1 MIEDYDTEMKEV
13 VNYIINSDENENI
26 QTTLENV
33 LKELRGQ
40 EEDKA
45 ELKIQLIMPKK
56 LKLDAETN
64 YQKQHKELNILAA
77 ILSNIDI
84 LIVLLIEIYYLLNP
98 CLLSFPLIAFIFC
111 YNIIATKKYTTLL
124 IIYIFILI
132 LLAQL
137 ITYFDVTSTL
147 EGRAVIKFLF
157 YLDPDSTTSVNL
169 ELGYLY
175 FLFVVVF
182 INQEIT
188 KYRGNKF
195 KDYPEVENVEQAFLR
210 ILMNESENSKLNL
223 WKYSHVEH

>member
-77 ILSNIDI
+77 
-84 LIVLLIEIYYLLNP
+84 
-98 CLLSFPLIAFIFC
+98 F
-111 YNIIATKKYTTLL
+111 
-124 IIYIFILI
+124 
-132 LLAQL
+132 
-137 ITYFDVTSTL
+137 
-147 EGRAVIKFLF
+147 
-157 YLDPDSTTSVNL
+157 
-169 ELGYLY
+169 
-175 FLFVVVF
+175 
-182 INQEIT
+182 
-188 KYRGNKF
+188 
-195 KDYPEVENVEQAFLR
+195 
-210 ILMNESENSKLNL
+210 ES
-223 WKYSHVEH
+223 